1 MKSSPYENNPY
12 TSDLPP
18 AEPRPPLPPAPALPT
33 GGRELALAL
42 VLAVLSLLT
51 ANSLLYSGLRLGCA
65 LGICG
70 IFTVTAVYLLLRV
83 RRVSWYPL
91 ACLAAGLILT
101 ASLARSSDDFVK
113 FFLLLL
119 AMTAYLLGLSQTVW
133 ASSYPAG
140 RLISLAGAGRA
151 LLAEPYPQIVPAL
164 RGLFT
169 KQTPDGP
176 QRRRVGGVLLGLLL
190 SIPALILIVPLLIRS
205 DAAFEGLMGKTILA
219 DASELIVTVLFGFL
233 LFLPVYA
240 RPVALAQDQGPEP
253 RPAPAGGFSPVT
265 LNTFLAAVSFF
276 YLLYLAS
283 QLAYFFSAFGGIL
296 PRGFTPAE
304 YARRGFFEM
313 AALCGINLLIVLVS
327 LCRIRRDPNV
337 PVLTRVLCL
346 FILLFSLVLSAC
358 AASKMSLYIGAFGLT
373 RLRVLTSLFM
383 LCVAVALVCVAVWI
397 LAPRFPYMK
406 IAVLAA
412 LLVGCWTGWM
422 DVDTQIARYNV
433 NAYLSGRLD
442 TVDVAHLAGLSD
454 GAVPQLAR
462 LLKAEDPQIRA
473 QAREVLADRVLEYY
487 YVTEQN
493 GAVTLQAR
501 EEPRLRGWTWTQAQA
516 LPLLESLAPELQD
529 ELLD

>member
-1 MKSSPYENNPY
+1 M
-12 TSDLPP
+12 
-18 AEPRPPLPPAPALPT
+18 
-33 GGRELALAL
+33 
-42 VLAVLSLLT
+42 
-51 ANSLLYSGLRLGCA
+51 
-65 LGICG
+65 
-70 IFTVTAVYLLLRV
+70 
-83 RRVSWYPL
+83 
-91 ACLAAGLILT
+91 
-101 ASLARSSDDFVK
+101 
-113 FFLLLL
+113 
-119 AMTAYLLGLSQTVW
+119 
-133 ASSYPAG
+133 
-140 RLISLAGAGRA
+140 
-151 LLAEPYPQIVPAL
+151 
-164 RGLFT
+164 
-169 KQTPDGP
+169 
-176 QRRRVGGVLLGLLL
+176 
-190 SIPALILIVPLLIRS
+190 
-205 DAAFEGLMGKTILA
+205 
-219 DASELIVTVLFGFL
+219 
-233 LFLPVYA
+233 
-240 RPVALAQDQGPEP
+240 ALAQDQGPEP
-253 RPAPAGGFSPVT
+253 RPAPAEGSPLVT

-296 PRGFTPAE
+296 PQGFTPAE

-313 AALCGINLLIVLVS
+313 ALCAASICS
-327 LCRIRRDPNV
+327 SSWCPWCRIRRDPNV

-454 GAVPQLAR
+454 GAVPRKPAR

-529 ELLD
+529 ELWTQWRFKSCCNPTDQTVRAPLQQLLIAHYLSKFCRSFSKNFCHLRLRARKSLALSSNGAAAPFARAESGSASPRRP

>member
-1 MKSSPYENNPY
+1 M
-12 TSDLPP
+12 
-18 AEPRPPLPPAPALPT
+18 
-33 GGRELALAL
+33 
-42 VLAVLSLLT
+42 
-51 ANSLLYSGLRLGCA
+51 
-65 LGICG
+65 
-70 IFTVTAVYLLLRV
+70 
-83 RRVSWYPL
+83 SWYPL

-151 LLAEPYPQIVPAL
+151 LLAEPYPQIAPAL

-253 RPAPAGGFSPVT
+253 RPAPAGEFSPVT

-296 PRGFTPAE
+296 PQGFTPAE

-462 LLKAEDPQIRA
+462 LLEAEDPQIRA